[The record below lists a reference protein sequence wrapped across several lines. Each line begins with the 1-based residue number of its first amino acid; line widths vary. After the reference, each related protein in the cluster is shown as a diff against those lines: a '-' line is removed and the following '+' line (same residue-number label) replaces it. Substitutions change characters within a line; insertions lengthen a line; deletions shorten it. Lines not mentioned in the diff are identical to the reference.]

1 VKQRV
6 TLFAAVSGAPIFCI
20 PPLGDVNFISS
31 PSQKFLSDT
40 SGMLQILYILPL
52 TVAS

>member
-1 VKQRV
+1 MA
-6 TLFAAVSGAPIFCI
+6 LFATVSGAPTFCI

-31 PSQKFLSDT
+31 PSQKFLSDN
-40 SGMLQILYILPL
+40 SGMLQILYIFPL